1 MSEINCPKCGE
12 VIKIDETSY
21 AKIVRQVHDQEFTRS
36 VQEKLEL
43 LEVKK
48 GAEFTNEKQKIE
60 KEFEE
65 QIRAL
70 KNDRDDRDQ
79 VIERLKSMGSEL
91 STKMIGETL
100 EQHCEIE
107 FDKLRSLAFPKAYFE
122 KDNDARGGSKG
133 DYIFR
138 DYDENGT
145 EIVSIMFEMK
155 NENQATTTKK
165 KNEDFLKELDKDRSE
180 KNCEYAV
187 LVSRLELD
195 NDLYNSGIV
204 DKSHRYPQMYVVR
217 PQFFIPIIT
226 ILRNASMRSLEIKN
240 QLAVISKQNI
250 DVTNFEADLEEFK
263 TGFSYNYDLAKK
275 KFDTAIE
282 HIDRSIA
289 SLERTKK
296 DLLSSENQLRLANNK
311 AQDVTIKRLTRKN
324 TTMASKFEEIKKI

>member
-21 AKIVRQVHDQEFTRS
+21 SKIVKQVRDQEFNKS
-36 VQEKLEL
+36 LEEKLEL
-43 LEVKK
+43 YEVKK
-48 GAEFTNEKQKIE
+48 TAEFTEE
-60 KEFEE
+60 KEK
-65 QIRAL
+65 L
-70 KNDRDDRDQ
+70 KTDFQNELKLVEDQRDDSYQ

-107 FDKLRSLAFPKAYFE
+107 FDKLRALAFPKAYFE
-122 KDNDARGGSKG
+122 KDNDARDGSKG
-133 DYIFR
+133 DYIFK

-155 NENQATTTKK
+155 NEDQMTRTKR
-165 KNEDFLKELDKDRSE
+165 KNEDFLKELDKDRNE
-180 KNCEYAV
+180 KKCDYAV

-204 DKSHRYPQMYVVR
+204 DKSHRYQKMYVVR

-226 ILRNASMRSLEIKN
+226 LLRNASLQSLEVKN
-240 QLAVISKQNI
+240 QLALLSKQNI
-250 DVTNFEADLEEFK
+250 DVTNFETELEEFK
-263 TGFSYNYDLAKK
+263 TSFSYNYDIAKK
-275 KFDTAIE
+275 KFDAAIE
-282 HIDRSIA
+282 HIDKSIA

-311 AQDVTIKRLTRKN
+311 AQDVSIKKLTRKN
-324 TTMASKFEEIKKI
+324 PTMVSKFEEIKKA